1 MTSVGPVI
9 AEEQRWLNP
18 QALGQNAKEKRMET
32 FETIRAV
39 LAWSSLLNLGMLTF
53 AAIVMMVAGD
63 AIKGIHSRLYGL
75 SDTDLD
81 RAYFQYMANYKIM
94 IFVFNLAPYLAM
106 RIVG

>member
-1 MTSVGPVI
+1 
-9 AEEQRWLNP
+9 
-18 QALGQNAKEKRMET
+18 MET

-53 AAIVMMVAGD
+53 AAIIMTVAGD
-63 AIKGIHSRLYGL
+63 AVKRIHSRFYSL

-81 RAYFQYMANYKIM
+81 CAYFQYLGNYKIM